1 MTVRISV
8 EGRNAGLD
16 ATFDRVDIGG
26 AGVIRIYSGSQPA
39 TANTAP
45 TGTLLATLPL
55 NNPGFTPATGG
66 SKAINL
72 ATTVQANAVANGTAG
87 WARMSNGN
95 DDPIFDGSVAVSG
108 GDFTINTTA
117 LISAQAVV
125 LLGGTITD
133 PV

>member
-1 MTVRISV
+1 MTVRI
-8 EGRNAGLD
+8 EEAARNAGLD
-16 ATFDRVDIGG
+16 ATLDRVDIGG
-26 AGVIRIYSGSQPA
+26 AGTIKIYTGNQPS

-55 NNPGFTPATGG
+55 NLPGFTPATGG
-66 SKAINL
+66 QKAVNL
-72 ATTVQANAVANGTAG
+72 ATTVQANAVTNGTAG
-87 WARMSNGN
+87 WARVSSGSG
-95 DDPIFDGSVAVSG
+95 IAVFDGTVTTVG

-117 LISAQAVV
+117 LINGQAVV